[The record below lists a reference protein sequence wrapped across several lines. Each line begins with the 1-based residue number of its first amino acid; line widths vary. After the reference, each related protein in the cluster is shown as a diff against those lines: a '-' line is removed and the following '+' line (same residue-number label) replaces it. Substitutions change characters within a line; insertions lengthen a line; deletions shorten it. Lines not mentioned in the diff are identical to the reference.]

1 MMRDED
7 VKSMQDA
14 GKSVKI
20 SHELLAERFRQIG
33 DEGWSFDHDDEHDC
47 NELADAAAC
56 YALGAPSQIINQLWP
71 WASMWWKP
79 TDRRRNL
86 VKAGALIIA
95 EIERL
100 DRVSE
105 GHDSNG

>member
-14 GKSVKI
+14 GKSQKV
-20 SHELLAERFRQIG
+20 SLELLTERFRQIS
-33 DEGWSFDHDDEHDC
+33 DEEWSFEHDDEHDC

-56 YALGAPSQIINQLWP
+56 YALGQPSQIIEQLWP
-71 WASMWWKP
+71 WSIDWWKP
-79 TDRRRNL
+79 KDKRRNL

-100 DRVSE
+100 DRAESQ
-105 GHDSNG
+105 